1 MLKWLLY
8 YVEDKLDPDQF
19 GGRKGHAVTHYLI
32 EIQNAILHNQD
43 LNKPFATL
51 LTAIDISKGFNLIE
65 HNELI
70 TLISDMGSPG
80 WLTKIL
86 VSYLTGRSLQIRW
99 KSKISRKMPLNSGA
113 GQGSILG
120 LFCLCI
126 IFNGAGP
133 KASKENIGQAITQPR
148 RKRKPLKT
156 GKKRSGLMIVH

>member
-1 MLKWLLY
+1 M
-8 YVEDKLDPDQF
+8 
-19 GGRKGHAVTHYLI
+19 
-32 EIQNAILHNQD
+32 HNQD

-70 TLISDMGSPG
+70 TLISDPG

-86 VSYLTGRSLQIRW
+86 VSYLTGRTLQIRW

-113 GQGSILG
+113 GQGSILVI
-120 LFCLCI
+120 FCICI

-133 KASKENIGQAITQPR
+133 KASKENIGQAETQPR
-148 RKRKPLKT
+148 KKKKTNRDRKKEV
-156 GKKRSGLMIVH
+156 G